1 MLLYNIG
8 GVGDA
13 TNVRIKGSNTGWQ
26 QMSRNWGQNWQ
37 TEMRLVAQSLLFQVT
52 TSDDKMLKFDNVAP
66 GNWQFGQTYERRI
79 NF

>member
-1 MLLYNIG
+1 MFLYNIG
-8 GVGDA
+8 GVSEV
-13 TNVRIKGSNTGWQ
+13 TSVRIKGSNTSWQ

-37 TEMRLVAQSLLFQVT
+37 TGMRLVGQSLSFQVT
-52 TSDDKMLKFDNVAP
+52 TSDNKMLQFDNVAP